1 MNSMLLASDY
11 TWLIVAA
18 IALVAVIVIGI
29 IMIRINR
36 YYRINF
42 NLNLIWGCAVMCLA
56 VAAVAVGVVFLING
70 TLDSNAVCYGMIA
83 VGIVLIII
91 RLIINI
97 KKCGGSKGFLAFLV
111 QLLFCVPGLIAL
123 FDRFKINST
132 NVAQRSYEDRYVAN
146 ERRKRNN
153 RDDY

>member
-1 MNSMLLASDY
+1 MDTMLMASDIS
-11 TWLIVAA
+11 WLIYIA

-29 IMIRINR
+29 IMVRINR

-42 NLNLIWGCAVMCLA
+42 NLNLIWGCAVMCVA
-56 VAAVAVGVVFLING
+56 VIAVAVGIIFLINN
-70 TLDSNAVCYGMIA
+70 TVDSTALCYGLIA
-83 VGIVLIII
+83 VGIVLMVI

-97 KKCGGSKGFLAFLV
+97 KKCGGGKGFLAFLV
-111 QLLFCVPGLIAL
+111 QLIFCVPGLIAV
-123 FDRFKINST
+123 FDRANLKSSHT
-132 NVAQRSYEDRYVAN
+132 SERLYEDRYVAN